1 MKWIENFK
9 NYIETIKTKSRYK
22 LLPDEKIM
30 EEMPEIVDND
40 NIATHKIVNDY
51 IKSEEKREEVLVKH
65 AEDLKPGEVNGVIG
79 NLPLENQVSAYKEN
93 EAIGKKLARAS
104 NKENLS
110 FILNARG
117 INSYRE
123 LYQLIESGINDYEL
137 VDMLKSIERN
147 PAKQYDSEQ
156 VQKIISKQ
164 MALYIQ
170 RYGQVLGGHVEEL
183 LKALQTEEEKR
194 NIPKVVEK
202 ECEIRT
208 EKLVKSKRSHS
219 KLAEKE
225 REEKVEKLKEQFEEG
240 TVDGRE
246 WSEWKTFINLKGYK
260 SVDLEE
266 TIEKILD
273 FEKNRIEERK
283 LTAERGELKD

>member
-266 TIEKILD
+266 TIERILD